1 MSQEEITKLKEEFF
15 KEIRALEKKL
25 NVQIAV
31 KLKEITEKNDS
42 FIQKV
47 ELLSKNNKILTD
59 LISSKNLDSHKINEL
74 ENFRKKVENMIL
86 SHEIRIALNAK
97 LDDES
102 IKIREDEVLKT
113 YLHELGHCFNYYF
126 NNEYSEEFAN
136 AFQNFM
142 YEYLHTKE

>member
-1 MSQEEITKLKEEFF
+1 MEYYVRYNINDELGGEI
-15 KEIRALEKKL
+15 
-25 NVQIAV
+25 
-31 KLKEITEKNDS
+31 
-42 FIQKV
+42 
-47 ELLSKNNKILTD
+47 
-59 LISSKNLDSHKINEL
+59 
-74 ENFRKKVENMIL
+74 
-86 SHEIRIALNAK
+86 
-97 LDDES
+97 DE